1 MCKQTCGLLL
11 LLALLSGLFSGI
23 QAQTNTDQIVFTEGW
38 VTGFGAPVK
47 YPRYARSE
55 FPTDPVIPLLLA
67 YQSIQPADQKGDS
80 GVNWEAISADEN
92 GLFKH
97 DLLASGGL
105 YLEYNS
111 PSQKIVI
118 FDASGHGKAYINGV
132 PREGDHFGF
141 GTTKHPVKLK
151 KGLNSFY
158 LTSGRN
164 PEIRASL
171 YAPKSPL
178 QLSTDQL
185 TLPDLVCEE
194 NGFKWAGIEVIN
206 TTEKAASGYRVESI
220 VKGTEKMSTP
230 VPTIEKLTSR
240 SIPFRI
246 PELQGVQEEQVDL
259 QVNLLSASGKKLS
272 SLTLTL
278 KNRPFDSLHDR
289 TFISGIDGSVQYYS
303 VQPGKVPEE
312 MKPALIF
319 STHGAGVE
327 ARGQAAVYT
336 PKDWGH
342 IIAPTNRG
350 PFGFAWEDWGRLDAL
365 EVLDIGKELFQ
376 PDPQK
381 IYLTGHSM
389 GGHASWYLGATYPDH
404 WAAIGPCAGYAE
416 LHDWIEHTRKVG
428 TATERMFER
437 AGNTQRTRLLS
448 RNYLHFGVYI
458 NHGNADQV
466 VPVRHARQMKQLL
479 ADFHPD
485 FAYYEY
491 PDGGHWY
498 GNHSAD
504 WPPLFDFLKSHALP
518 KPEEVRSLE
527 FYTASPGVSSSTNW
541 LTIYQQTHPYQLSH
555 VELDIGEDSVS
566 VSGVTENVA
575 VLQLDVS
582 RAGLAFPLSIQLDD
596 SKLVLEQSV
605 SEIVLVRKDSGAWES
620 GDLPGLEEKGPHRY
634 GNFKDAFRHQ
644 VVFVYGTQGN
654 REENDWNFYK
664 ARHDAETFSYRG
676 NGSIEMVS
684 DKQFSA
690 EKYADRGVILY
701 GNSDTNRAWKALLG
715 QSPVQVSNGAMK
727 VGDRVLTGDGWGCYF
742 IQPRP
747 DSDIA
752 SVGVVAGTGLKGFKA
767 VHANQYFM
775 AGTAFPD
782 LTVIG
787 TEVFANEY
795 EAVVGSGF
803 FGNDWGVET
812 GDFVWK

>member
-1 MCKQTCGLLL
+1 MRKQS
-11 LLALLSGLFSGI
+11 LAPMLVLILLSGLFSGI
-23 QAQTNTDQIVFTEGW
+23 QAQTNTDQIDFKEGW
-38 VTGFGAPVK
+38 VTGFGTPVK

-55 FPTDPVIPLLLA
+55 FPSDPVIPLLLA
-67 YQSIQPADQKGDS
+67 DQSIRPADPEGDLM
-80 GVNWEAISADEN
+80 VNWEAISADEK
-92 GLFKH
+92 GIFKH
-97 DLLASGGL
+97 EQLASGGL
-105 YLEYNS
+105 YLEYDS
-111 PSQKIVI
+111 PSEKMVI

-151 KGLNSFY
+151 KGLNTFY

-171 YAPKSPL
+171 YAPDSPL
-178 QLSTDQL
+178 QLTTDQL
-185 TLPDLVCEE
+185 TLPDLVWEE
-194 NGFKWAGIEVIN
+194 KGFKWAGIKVIN
-206 TTEKAASGYRVESI
+206 ATEKAATGYRIESI
-220 VKGTEKMSTP
+220 VNDTEKMSAP
-230 VPTIEKLTSR
+230 LPAIEKLASR
-240 SIPFRI
+240 SVPFQI
-246 PELQGVQEEQVDL
+246 SELQGVHQERVEV
-259 QVNLLSASGKKLS
+259 QVNLLSTSGEILN
-272 SLTLTL
+272 SLTLML

-303 VQPGKVPEE
+303 VQPGKVPEGLR
-312 MKPALIF
+312 PALFF
-319 STHGAGVE
+319 SAHGAGVE

-365 EVLDIGKELFQ
+365 EVLEIGKDLFQ

-389 GGHASWYLGATYPDH
+389 GGHASWYLGATYPDY

-416 LHDWIEHTRKVG
+416 LHDWIEHTRKIS

-448 RNYLHFGVYI
+448 RNYLHVGVYI
-458 NHGNADQV
+458 NHGDADQV
-466 VPVRHARQMKQLL
+466 VPVRHARQMKKIL

-491 PDGGHWY
+491 PGGGHWY
-498 GNHSAD
+498 GNNSAD

-527 FYTASPGVSSSTNW
+527 FYTASPGVSSSSNW

-555 VELDIGEDSVS
+555 VELDLGADSLS
-566 VSGVTENVA
+566 ISGVTENVA
-575 VLQLDVS
+575 VLQLDLS
-582 RAGLAFPLSIQLDD
+582 MADLAFPLSIQLDE

-605 SEIVLVRKDSGAWES
+605 SEIVLVRKYSGGWEL
-620 GDLPGLEEKGPHRY
+620 GALPGLEEKGPHRY

-644 VVFVYGTQGN
+644 VVFVYGTQGSK
-654 REENDWNFYK
+654 EENDWNFYK
-664 ARHDAETFSYRG
+664 ARYDAETFGYRG
-676 NGSIEMVS
+676 NGSIETIS
-684 DKQFSA
+684 DKQFSL

-701 GNSDTNRAWKALLG
+701 GNADTNQAWKILLG
-715 QSPVQVSNGAMK
+715 ESPVQVSNGEMK
-727 VGDRVLTGDGWGCYF
+727 VGDRILTGDGWGCYF

-747 DSDIA
+747 DSEIA

-787 TEVFANEY
+787 TDAFENEY
-795 EAVVGSGF
+795 EAVVGAGF
-803 FGNDWGVET
+803 FGNDWRVET